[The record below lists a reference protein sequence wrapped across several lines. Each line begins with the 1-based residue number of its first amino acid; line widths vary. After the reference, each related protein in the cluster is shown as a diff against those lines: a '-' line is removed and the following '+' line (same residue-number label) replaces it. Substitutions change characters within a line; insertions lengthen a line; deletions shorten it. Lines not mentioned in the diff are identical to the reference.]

1 MKALRHLV
9 LAALLVAGIGPL
21 AAAPVDINSADA
33 ATLAAAINGVGPS
46 RAAAIISYREANGP
60 FASVDELTA
69 IRGIGPKLLERNREV
84 ISVGGQ
90 PTGELARALD
100 STFGSGVVVP
110 PRPATSTS
118 RRAGRRRRPWH
129 RG

>member
-1 MKALRHLV
+1 MKAIRQIV

-21 AAAPVDINSADA
+21 AAAPVDINTADA

-46 RAAAIISYREANGP
+46 RAAAIIAYREANGP

-90 PTGELARALD
+90 PMGEGGKAR
-100 STFGSGVVVP
+100 
-110 PRPATSTS
+110 
-118 RRAGRRRRPWH
+118 
-129 RG
+129 

>member
-46 RAAAIISYREANGP
+46 RAAAIVSYREANGP
-60 FASVDELTA
+60 FASVDELSA
-69 IRGIGPKLLERNREV
+69 IKGIGPKLIERNREV
-84 ISVGGQ
+84 LSVGAQAGGDG
-90 PTGELARALD
+90 TGAK
-100 STFGSGVVVP
+100 
-110 PRPATSTS
+110 
-118 RRAGRRRRPWH
+118 
-129 RG
+129 

>member
-1 MKALRHLV
+1 MKAIRQIV

-21 AAAPVDINSADA
+21 AAAPVDINTADA

-46 RAAAIISYREANGP
+46 RAAAIIAYREANGP

-90 PTGELARALD
+90 SMGEGGKAR
-100 STFGSGVVVP
+100 
-110 PRPATSTS
+110 
-118 RRAGRRRRPWH
+118 
-129 RG
+129 

>member
-21 AAAPVDINSADA
+21 AAAPVDINRADA

-60 FASVDELTA
+60 FASVDELSA
-69 IRGIGPKLLERNREV
+69 IKGIGPKLIERNREV
-84 ISVGGQ
+84 LSVGDQ
-90 PTGELARALD
+90 PAAEGGKAR
-100 STFGSGVVVP
+100 
-110 PRPATSTS
+110 
-118 RRAGRRRRPWH
+118 
-129 RG
+129 

>member
-33 ATLAAAINGVGPS
+33 ATLAAAINGVGEA
-46 RAAAIISYREANGP
+46 RAAAIVAYREANGP

-69 IRGIGPKLLERNREV
+69 IKGIGPKLIERNREV
-84 ISVGGQ
+84 LTIGGTPQ
-90 PTGELARALD
+90 ATARK
-100 STFGSGVVVP
+100 
-110 PRPATSTS
+110 
-118 RRAGRRRRPWH
+118 
-129 RG
+129 

>member
-1 MKALRHLV
+1 MKAIRQIV

-21 AAAPVDINSADA
+21 AAAPVDINTADA

-46 RAAAIISYREANGP
+46 RAAAIIAYREANGP

-90 PTGELARALD
+90 PTGESGKAR
-100 STFGSGVVVP
+100 
-110 PRPATSTS
+110 
-118 RRAGRRRRPWH
+118 
-129 RG
+129 

>member
-1 MKALRHLV
+1 MKAIRQIV

-21 AAAPVDINSADA
+21 AAAPVDINTADA
-33 ATLAAAINGVGPS
+33 ATLAAAII
-46 RAAAIISYREANGP
+46 AYREANGP

-90 PTGELARALD
+90 PMGEGGKAR
-100 STFGSGVVVP
+100 
-110 PRPATSTS
+110 
-118 RRAGRRRRPWH
+118 
-129 RG
+129 